1 MCKMVKPITR
11 TTEIRHVSPL
21 EKSKLAEILNNV
33 NSWKILMEIIP
44 KKLKDPENLE
54 TSDNKFKYNRD
65 DIK

>member
-54 TSDNKFKYNRD
+54 TNDNEFKYNRD